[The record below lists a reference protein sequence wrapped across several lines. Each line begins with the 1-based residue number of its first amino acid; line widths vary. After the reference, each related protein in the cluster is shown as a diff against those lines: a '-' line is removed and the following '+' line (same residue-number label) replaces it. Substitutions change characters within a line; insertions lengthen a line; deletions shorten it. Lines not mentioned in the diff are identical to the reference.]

1 MAQYES
7 QLVGDHKSSCNKFN
21 KTNGDKIDIV
31 GTLEIENTDYKVP
44 IVQGDD
50 NKWKI

>member
-21 KTNGDKIDIV
+21 KTNGDKIDIS
-31 GTLEIENTDYKVP
+31 TLSEDLAC
-44 IVQGDD
+44 
-50 NKWKI
+50 